1 MTRPVERP
9 IEELFPARDAL
20 FFRPGGEIWLGSF
33 DAKANLWAVANAEQR
48 KVHRL
53 TAAQMRTMFQGF
65 AELR

>member
-33 DAKANLWAVANAEQR
+33 DSKEKLWAVANAEQR

-53 TAAQMRTMFQGF
+53 TAAQMLTMFQGF
-65 AELR
+65 AVVR